1 MKLLV
6 TGGNGQLGQ
15 SFKEIIRQG
24 NVEAEFIDIE
34 ELDLTDKTA
43 VEAYFQNQKIDILI
57 NCAAYTAVDRAESEP
72 EKAEAINVTA
82 VENIATAAKNHNFKI
97 IHISTDYVFD
107 GEKKEG
113 YVETDIPNP
122 QSVYGKTKLKG
133 EKTLSEKLP
142 DAIIIRTAWLY
153 SNYGRNFYLT
163 MRGKALKGDKVGV
176 VGDQTGSPTNA
187 EDLASAIMEIILSGK
202 WEAGTYHY
210 SNGGKTTWYEFTRE
224 IYRMSAADPDLVSM
238 ISSSEY
244 KSAARRPAN
253 SLLDKTKIIDT
264 FGIEIPEWR
273 ESLRE
278 TIEKRGQTPEI
289 REIKDGNK

>member
-6 TGGNGQLGQ
+6 TGGKGQLGQ
-15 SFKEIIRQG
+15 SFKEIIRQR
-24 NVEAEFIDIE
+24 NVEPEFIDIE
-34 ELDLTDKTA
+34 ELDLTEKTA

-82 VENIATAAKNHNFKI
+82 VENLAEAAKNHNFKI

-153 SNYGRNFYLT
+153 SNYRRNFYLT
-163 MRGKALKGDKVGV
+163 MRSKALKGDRVSI

-187 EDLASAIMEIILSGK
+187 EDLASAIMEIILSGI

-224 IYRMSAADPDLVSM
+224 IYRMSGADPDLVSM

-244 KSAARRPAN
+244 NSAARRPAN

-264 FGIEIPEWR
+264 FGIEIPEWA
-273 ESLRE
+273 ESLRK

-289 REIKDGNK
+289 EK